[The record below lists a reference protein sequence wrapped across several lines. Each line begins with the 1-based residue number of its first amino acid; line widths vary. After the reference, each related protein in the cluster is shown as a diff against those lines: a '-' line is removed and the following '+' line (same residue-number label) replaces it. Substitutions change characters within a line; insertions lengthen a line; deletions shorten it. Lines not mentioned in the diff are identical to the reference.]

1 MKPFKPIIIF
11 MILSFC
17 INVHAANIQAKNEAT
32 NENDTKS
39 LTVDSNYI
47 PSFTKIPSAPIE
59 LNETYD
65 QFNTAI
71 AELEANTNLNDGT
84 SIIFDLALDNDATS
98 NIQNTFILEQVNNTA
113 YIKLGG
119 KLDYEKVQE
128 YRITVRAMN
137 VKGLKAE
144 AVVLIKILD
153 ENDNIPEITG
163 NLNGVILEHEPAGTF
178 VMQVKAHDNDGTSAH
193 NILVICDSN
202 MFLIRDI
209 KTQRFDESF
218 SVRQSIPTHC
228 VKVLPVIQCRCI
240 G

>member
-1 MKPFKPIIIF
+1 MEPFRLIVIF

-17 INVHAANIQAKNEAT
+17 INVHAANIQAKNEAA
-32 NENDTKS
+32 NDTTS
-39 LTVDSNYI
+39 VTVDSNYI
-47 PSFTKIPSAPIE
+47 PSFTKIPSAPIA

-137 VKGLKAE
+137 VKG
-144 AVVLIKILD
+144 
-153 ENDNIPEITG
+153 
-163 NLNGVILEHEPAGTF
+163 
-178 VMQVKAHDNDGTSAH
+178 
-193 NILVICDSN
+193 
-202 MFLIRDI
+202 
-209 KTQRFDESF
+209 
-218 SVRQSIPTHC
+218 
-228 VKVLPVIQCRCI
+228 
-240 G
+240 